1 MVEGPSCQLDGQC
14 AGGSFSR
21 PGYFTV
27 SGGNKLEEVVD
38 ERPVRREGAQVS
50 WPARRDAQS
59 LCPGRELCS
68 AAER

>member
-38 ERPVRREGAQVS
+38 ERPVRREGAGELASQKGS
-50 WPARRDAQS
+50 TEPMS
-59 LCPGRELCS
+59 REG
-68 AAER
+68 AV